1 MFPSDVKFTQEHEW
15 VKLEG
20 DVATIG
26 ISSYAV
32 EELGEIVFVDLPE
45 IDAELEQMSEFGSV
59 ESVKTVS
66 SLYLPMSG
74 IVMAINK
81 SAKENPEVINQ
92 SPYEDGWLIKLKI
105 SDDKEYDDLLTPEEY
120 EHHLDSLA

>member
-1 MFPSDVKFTQEHEW
+1 MFPSDIKFTQEHEW

-32 EELGEIVFVDLPE
+32 DELGEIVFVDLPPLNSE
-45 IDAELEQMSEFGSV
+45 VEQMAEFGSV

-66 SLYLPMSG
+66 SLYMPMSG
-74 IVMAINK
+74 IVMSVNK
-81 SAKENPEVINQ
+81 AVQKNPELINQ
-92 SPYEDGWLIKLKI
+92 SPYEDGWLVKLKI
-105 SDDKEYDDLLTPEEY
+105 SDDKEYDDLLTAQEY
-120 EHHLDSLA
+120 EHHLDTLS